1 LIEVYNIG
9 ELKDLTAWLEQ
20 YVKPRLGSDVSGYA
34 RGRRRA
40 WLGIEPALTDSYK
53 AKPGVPIEPVIHER
67 LVQLISWDFDYCLVT
82 YSDVQ
87 AIGITPHRDAK
98 YADYEARGLNV
109 SGTCKFDYWCGRQG
123 FGRSPNTREF
133 NPKVDPPTHSY
144 QLTPGSV
151 VRFNCKNLHAAI
163 PSACRWNINF
173 WRAAV
178 K

>member
-1 LIEVYNIG
+1 MIEVYNIG

-20 YVKPRLGSDVSGYA
+20 YVKPRLGSDISGYA

-53 AKPGVPIEPVIHER
+53 AKPGLPLTTAIQER
-67 LVQLISWDFDYCLVT
+67 LTELISWHFDYALVT
-82 YSDVQ
+82 YSDEQ

-109 SGTCKFDYWCGRQG
+109 SGTCQFDYWNGRQG
-123 FGRSPNTREF
+123 FGRSPNKQEF

-144 QLTPGSV
+144 QLVPGSV
-151 VRFNCKNLHAAI
+151 VRFNCKNLHAAT

-173 WRAAV
+173 WRAVV